1 MLVYVKAI
9 LRWMGL
15 QITGAIPVY
24 VDNHIFSYRYFRNDE
39 NSTRTNHINVNI
51 QYVREMVNNGTISG
65 FNLSDIYS
73 KCFIRIYF
81 QNHRGKIMNGFGG
94 DPANIHR
101 YMDEYA

>member
-1 MLVYVKAI
+1 ML
-9 LRWMGL
+9 
-15 QITGAIPVY
+15 
-24 VDNHIFSYRYFRNDE
+24 E
-39 NSTRTNHINVNI
+39 
-51 QYVREMVNNGTISG
+51 EMVNNGTIALRKILSG